1 VRIPDSDDGE
11 LVERAR
17 RGDRAAFGRLVE
29 RYAGAVRRVIRGVLR
44 DPDEADDAAQDAF
57 LAAWR
62 GLDRVDP
69 RRPFAPW
76 LLRIAV
82 NAAVDRTRRRRV
94 RRTEPLDDTTPG
106 NDPLPD
112 RAAERA
118 FLWDR
123 LVGALDELPPRLR
136 AAVVLFEV
144 EGYAHAE
151 IAAILGVPEGTVR
164 SDVHHARRRLR
175 AALAEWKERE
185 G

>member
-1 VRIPDSDDGE
+1 MRIPHSDDGE

-17 RGDRAAFGRLVE
+17 QGDRAAFGRLVE
-29 RYAGAVRRVIRGVLR
+29 RYAGAVRRVTRAVLR
-44 DPDEADDAAQDAF
+44 DPDDADDAAQDAF

-62 GLDRVDP
+62 GLGRVDP

-76 LLRIAV
+76 LLRVAV
-82 NAAVDRTRRRRV
+82 NAALDRTRRRTV
-94 RRTEPLDDTTPG
+94 RRTEPLDDTAPG
-106 NDPLPD
+106 EGSLPD
-112 RAAERA
+112 RETERS
-118 FLWDR
+118 LMRER
-123 LVGALDELPPRLR
+123 LSEALDDLPPRQR

-144 EGYAHAE
+144 EGFAHAE

-175 AALAEWKERE
+175 ATLADWKERE